1 MNKHTITVKVR
12 PKVKDRPRM
21 TRRGRVYT
29 PKTTLAFE
37 SIIANAWDGPKFT
50 GPVSVEI
57 VLRKDSIRITIKE
70 LDVES
75 TPLRGDVDN
84 YAKSILDGLNNV
96 AYVDDRQVRE
106 LKVKK

>member
-29 PKTTLAFE
+29 TKTTLAFE

-57 VLRKDSIRITIKE
+57 ILRKDSIRITIKE
-70 LDVES
+70 LDVGS

-84 YAKSILDGLNNV
+84 YTKSILDGLNNV
-96 AYVDDRQVRE
+96 AYVDDKQVRE

>member
-1 MNKHTITVKVR
+1 M
-12 PKVKDRPRM
+12 D
-21 TRRGRVYT
+21 
-29 PKTTLAFE
+29 FE
-37 SIIANAWDGPKFT
+37 ARIAEAWDGPKFT

-57 VLRKDSIRITIKE
+57 ALRKDSIRITIKE
-70 LDVES
+70 LDVAP

-96 AYVDDRQVRE
+96 AYVDDKQVRE